1 VEHAAEQQEI
11 RASCIMKL
19 ALCNEVLQPLAFEQQ
34 CVMAA
39 QLGYDALEVAPFT
52 LAQDPHTLNSAT
64 AQHLLGTAQSHGL
77 SISSL
82 HWLLVKP
89 DGLSLVTR
97 DTVLRQRTIDLLR
110 HLIDFAG
117 HCGASV
123 LVHGSPKQRSPEPGQ
138 SVLDATLRLEEALA
152 ELAPHALDAGVTYC
166 IEPLSPFETPIIN
179 TVAEAAAMVDRIGS
193 PALRTMLDVSAAS
206 HSEELPV
213 HEVLAQ
219 YLASG
224 HIAHVQVNDKNRRG
238 PGQGDTP
245 QGPVLQVLRDAGY
258 SGWVAVEP
266 FEYVPD
272 GPGCAALSVGY
283 MRGLWT
289 ELSRAKP

>member
-1 VEHAAEQQEI
+1 
-11 RASCIMKL
+11 MKL

-39 QLGYDALEVAPFT
+39 QLGYDALELAPFT
-52 LAQDPHTLNSAT
+52 LARDPQTLNGAISH
-64 AQHLLGTAQSHGL
+64 HLLRTAQSHGL
-77 SISSL
+77 CISSL

-97 DTVLRQRTIDLLR
+97 DAALRQRTIDLLR
-110 HLIDFAG
+110 RLIDFAG

-138 SVLDATLRLEEALA
+138 SVLDATFRLEEALA
-152 ELAPHALDAGVTYC
+152 ELAPYALDAGVTYC
-166 IEPLSPFETPIIN
+166 LEPLSPFETPVIN

-206 HSEELPV
+206 HSETQPI

-219 YLASG
+219 YLTSG

-238 PGQGDTP
+238 PGQGATP
-245 QGPVLQVLRDAGY
+245 QGPVMQVLHDAGY

-266 FEYVPD
+266 FEYLPD
-272 GPGCAALSVGY
+272 GPGCAALSAGY

-289 ELSRAKP
+289 ELTRAKA

>member
-1 VEHAAEQQEI
+1 
-11 RASCIMKL
+11 MKL

-34 CVMAA
+34 CVLAA
-39 QLGYDALEVAPFT
+39 QLGYDALELAPFT
-52 LAQDPHTLNSAT
+52 LAQDPQTLNGAISH
-64 AQHLLGTAQSHGL
+64 HLLRTAQSHGL
-77 SISSL
+77 CISSL

-97 DTVLRQRTIDLLR
+97 DAALRQRTIDLLR
-110 HLIDFAG
+110 RLIDFAG
-117 HCGASV
+117 HCGATV

-138 SVLDATLRLEEALA
+138 SVLDATFRLEEALA
-152 ELAPHALDAGVTYC
+152 ELAPRALDAGVTYC
-166 IEPLSPFETPIIN
+166 LEPLSPFETPVIN

-206 HSEELPV
+206 HSETQPV
-213 HEVLAQ
+213 HAVLAQ

-238 PGQGDTP
+238 PGQGNTM
-245 QGPVLQVLRDAGY
+245 QGTVLQVLRDADY

-266 FEYVPD
+266 FEYLPD
-272 GPGCAALSVGY
+272 GPGCAAFSAGFV
-283 MRGLWT
+283 RGLWS
-289 ELSRAKP
+289 ELTRAKA

>member
-1 VEHAAEQQEI
+1 
-11 RASCIMKL
+11 MKL
-19 ALCNEVLQPLAFEQQ
+19 ALCNEVLQPLVFQEQ
-34 CVMAA
+34 CAITA

-52 LAQDPHTLNSAT
+52 LAQDPYNLNDTIAH
-64 AQHLLGTAQSHGL
+64 HLLGTAKSHGL

-97 DTVLRQRTIDLLR
+97 NTALRQRTIDLLR
-110 HLIDFAG
+110 RLIDFAG
-117 HCGASV
+117 HCGAAV

-138 SVLDATLRLEEALA
+138 SVLDATFRLEEALA

-166 IEPLSPFETPIIN
+166 IEPLSPFETPVIN

-206 HSEELPV
+206 HSETQPL
-213 HEVLAQ
+213 HEVLAHF
-219 YLASG
+219 LASG
-224 HIAHVQVNDKNRRG
+224 HIAHIQVNDKNRRG
-238 PGQGDTP
+238 PGQGATP
-245 QGPVLQVLRDAGY
+245 QGPVLQVLRNVDY

-266 FEYVPD
+266 FEYLPD
-272 GPGCAALSVGY
+272 GSGCAAFSAGY
-283 MRGLWT
+283 IRGLWAA
-289 ELSRAKP
+289 LSEAKP

>member
-1 VEHAAEQQEI
+1 
-11 RASCIMKL
+11 MKL

-34 CVMAA
+34 CALAA

-52 LAQDPHTLNSAT
+52 LAQDPQTLRQTDANK
-64 AQHLLGTAQSHGL
+64 LLRTAQSHSL

-97 DTVLRQRTIDLLR
+97 DAALRQRTIDLLR
-110 HLIDFAG
+110 QLIDFAG

-123 LVHGSPKQRSPEPGQ
+123 LVHGSPKQRSPESGQ
-138 SVLDATLRLEEALA
+138 SVLDATFRLEEALA

-166 IEPLSPFETPIIN
+166 IEPLSPFETPVIN

-206 HSEELPV
+206 HSEAQPLSD
-213 HEVLAQ
+213 VLSQ
-219 YLASG
+219 FLTSG

-238 PGQGDTP
+238 PGQGNTP
-245 QGPVLQVLRDAGY
+245 QGPVLQVLHDAGY

-266 FEYVPD
+266 FEYLPD
-272 GPGCAALSVGY
+272 GPGCAAFSAGY
-283 MRGLWT
+283 MRGLWS
-289 ELSRAKP
+289 ELAKAKP